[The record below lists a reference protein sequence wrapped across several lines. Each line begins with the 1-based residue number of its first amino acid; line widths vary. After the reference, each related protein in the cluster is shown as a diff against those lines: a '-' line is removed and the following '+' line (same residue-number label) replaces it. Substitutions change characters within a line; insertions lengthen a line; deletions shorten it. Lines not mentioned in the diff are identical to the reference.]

1 MEATTIP
8 NMDRTDKL
16 IITALQEEFPLVSRP
31 FAAIGEPHGLG
42 EQEVIDR
49 LRAIKSQNIVRQISA
64 IFDTRTLG
72 YKSSLVAMA
81 TLPEDELHAAHT
93 LNGHP
98 GVSHNYKRDHHFN
111 LWFTIAVPPASSLE
125 ETVAVLHREAR
136 ALSTRILPTLK
147 LFKIGV
153 TLDMT
158 GEADPTRQS
167 APAYGEFRR
176 LIAPPPLTEEDL
188 AYIRLLQEDLP
199 LVPQPYAELAASI
212 GRAEADLFAWTS
224 MAIERGQLRRIAA
237 VLHHRK
243 AGFKANGMAVWKVP
257 VDQVDQVGDRMAHF
271 TSVSHCY
278 QRPTYEDWPYN
289 VFSMIHART
298 TEECEQVADAIAAE
312 TGISERAMLYSSTEF
327 RKIRLRYFTPE
338 LDEWEARH
346 LAATPA

>member
-1 MEATTIP
+1 MDTPTTA
-8 NMDRTDKL
+8 MDRTDKV

-31 FAAIGEPHGLG
+31 FAAIGAPHGLG
-42 EQEVIDR
+42 EEEVIAR
-49 LRAIKSQNIVRQISA
+49 LQAIKHQNIVRQISA

-72 YKSSLVAMA
+72 YKSSLVARA
-81 TLPEDELHAAHT
+81 TRPEDELHAAHT
-93 LNGHP
+93 VNGHP
-98 GVSHNYKRDHHFN
+98 GVSHNYKRDHYFN
-111 LWFTIAVPPASSLE
+111 LWFTIAVPPRSSLE
-125 ETVAVLHREAR
+125 DTVEVLHREAR
-136 ALSTRILPTLK
+136 AVSTRVLPTLK

-176 LIAPPPLTEEDL
+176 LVTPPPLTDEDL

-199 LVPQPYAELAASI
+199 LVPRPYAQLAATI
-212 GRAEADLFAWTS
+212 GRSEDDLFAWTS
-224 MAIERGQLRRIAA
+224 IAMERGQLRRIAA

-257 VDQVDQVGDRMAHF
+257 VEQVEQVGNRMAHF

-298 TEECEQVADAIAAE
+298 PEECEQVADAIAVE
-312 TGISERAMLYSSTEF
+312 TGIAERAMLYSSTEF

-338 LDEWEARH
+338 LDEWESRH
-346 LAATPA
+346 LTATPA